1 MSLPAPFAVHLPVG
15 VLARLDPDNAQA
27 RRWLAEELAR
37 APYSEHNDPISRLLD
52 AIKRAIDDL
61 LTVDPSTSTVLPPL
75 VAGAITAAV
84 VAGLLLSLRYVRR
97 EARARTAPA
106 AVLGSERLTA
116 AQFRSR
122 SGLALAQGRYA
133 AAVVDAM
140 RAIAQSAA
148 ERTLLEETPSLTAH
162 EIALGLLDAFPA
174 HGPELR
180 WAADLFDSVAYGRL
194 DAERQ
199 DAERIIALEAVLAR
213 TRPAARAASGHQTE
227 GALSGAPPAGGPR

>member
-1 MSLPAPFAVHLPVG
+1 MSLPAPLAVHLPVG
-15 VLARLDPDNAQA
+15 VPARLDPDNAQA

-37 APYSEHNDPISRLLD
+37 PPYSEHNDPISRLIQ
-52 AIKRAIDDL
+52 AIKRAIDAL
-61 LTVDPSTSTVLPPL
+61 LTVDPSTSTALPPL
-75 VAGAITAAV
+75 IAGAITAVV

-97 EARARTAPA
+97 EARSRTAPP

-122 SGLALAQGRYA
+122 SGLALSG
-133 AAVVDAM
+133 
-140 RAIAQSAA
+140 
-148 ERTLLEETPSLTAH
+148 ETPAPTSH
-162 EIALGLLDAFPA
+162 EVSLGLRDAFPA
-174 HGPELR
+174 RGPELR

-213 TRPAARAASGHQTE
+213 TRPAARASEHQTE
-227 GALSGAPPAGGPR
+227 GALAGAPPAGVPR